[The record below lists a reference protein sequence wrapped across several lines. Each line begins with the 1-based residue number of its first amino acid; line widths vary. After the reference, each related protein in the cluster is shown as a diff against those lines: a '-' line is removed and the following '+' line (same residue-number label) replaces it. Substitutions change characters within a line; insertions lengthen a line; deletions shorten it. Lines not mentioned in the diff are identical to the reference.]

1 MNELQPG
8 TFVMMMKNED
18 GSFSPIG
25 TTKEQAHIIL
35 SFLSRLSEDE
45 PFIVKDNEK
54 YVQATRLSTKGQ

>member
-8 TFVMMMKNED
+8 TFVIMMKNAD

-25 TTKEQAHIIL
+25 MTKEQAYIVL
-35 SFLSRLSEDE
+35 SFLSQLSTDE

-54 YVQATRLSTKGQ
+54 YVQAT